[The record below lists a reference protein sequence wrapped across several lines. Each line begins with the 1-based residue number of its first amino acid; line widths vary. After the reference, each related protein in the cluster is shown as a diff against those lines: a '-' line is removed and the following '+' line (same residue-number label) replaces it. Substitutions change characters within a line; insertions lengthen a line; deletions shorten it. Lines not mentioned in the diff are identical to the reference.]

1 MLGDSEDVVL
11 AIAPGSRRAF
21 QQHDHRLP
29 RDHHA
34 GLQHRGDVL
43 AKLDRRLAP
52 AIVAEHTEAVAVA
65 E

>member
-1 MLGDSEDVVL
+1 MLGDNEDVVF
-11 AIAPGSRRAF
+11 AIAAGPRRPLG
-21 QQHDHRLP
+21 QHDHRLH

-34 GLQHRGDVL
+34 GLQHCGDVL

-52 AIVAEHTEAVAVA
+52 VIVAEHAEAVAVA

>member
-1 MLGDSEDVVL
+1 MLGDNEDVVL
-11 AIAPGSRRAF
+11 AIAAGPRRAF
-21 QQHDHRLP
+21 RQHDHWLH

-52 AIVAEHTEAVAVA
+52 VVVAEHAEAVAVA